1 MVDEPSARERAATW
15 KRRQASRRARIY
27 AAQQRDVAA
36 LDRTQAA
43 VSREEAARMRAE
55 AARVRDDGAR
65 TRDDGARVR
74 DSAAVLRDQAA
85 LARDRATRT
94 RAESLRVRLATA
106 SAGRPGEWDAVL
118 ELDREASEQSHE
130 AATRDREAAELDRR
144 AAERDREAAE
154 FDRRA
159 AASDR
164 EAAEKDREAA
174 DKDRAAADADRAA
187 ADADCR
193 ASEEEALVAEGWLE
207 TGDRLVSLGR
217 LAATLTHEVAGPL
230 QVLQGSLDVL
240 ELDPYTHASPDV
252 RASVADARHALT
264 QVRAI
269 LADIRGQMR
278 GEDGA
283 PTRVELSKA
292 AEDAVRLTRG
302 AVAGYGELSVDL
314 DPGVAVLGVASR
326 LCQLI
331 VNLLMNAAESRE
343 PLDLPVTVSLRVRE
357 SEGRAVIEVEDDGRG
372 IPEELLPHIF
382 DPFFT
387 TREDSGGTGIGLAL
401 VRRIVDEHHGT
412 VDVTTKVG
420 EGTTFTVAL
429 PLHAG

>member
-1 MVDEPSARERAATW
+1 
-15 KRRQASRRARIY
+15 
-27 AAQQRDVAA
+27 
-36 LDRTQAA
+36 
-43 VSREEAARMRAE
+43 MRAE

-94 RAESLRVRLATA
+94 RAESLRVRLATT
-106 SAGRPGEWDAVL
+106 STGRAGEWDAVL
-118 ELDREASEQSHE
+118 ELDRQASEQSHE

-207 TGDRLVSLGR
+207 TGERLVSLGR

-230 QVLQGSLDVL
+230 QVLQGSLDML
-240 ELDPYTHASPDV
+240 ELDTSSADPAV
-252 RASVADARHALT
+252 RASVQDAKHALA
-264 QVRAI
+264 QVGAI

-278 GEDGA
+278 GEGGE
-283 PTRVELSKA
+283 PVRVELSKV
-292 AEDAVRLTRG
+292 AEDAVRLTRR
-302 AVAGYGELSVDL
+302 AVTAYGELSVDVE
-314 DPGVAVLGVASR
+314 PGVVVLGVASR
-326 LCQLI
+326 LCQLV
-331 VNLLMNAAESRE
+331 VNLLMNAVESGE
-343 PLDLPVTVSLRVRE
+343 QLDRPVVVRLRVRS
-357 SEGRAVIEVEDDGRG
+357 SEGRGLVEVEDDGRG
-372 IPEELLPHIF
+372 IPEDLLPHIY

-387 TREDSGGTGIGLAL
+387 TREESGGTGIGLAL
-401 VRRIVDEHHGT
+401 VRRIVDDHHGKLS
-412 VDVTTKVG
+412 VVTKVG

-429 PLHAG
+429 PLHGG